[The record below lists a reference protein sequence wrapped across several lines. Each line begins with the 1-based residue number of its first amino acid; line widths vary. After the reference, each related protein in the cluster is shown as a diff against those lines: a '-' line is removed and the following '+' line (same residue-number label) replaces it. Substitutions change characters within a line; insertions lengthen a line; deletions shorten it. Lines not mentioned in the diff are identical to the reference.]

1 MYPAVDYYPRTMQEG
16 QSLHV
21 KHRIYCGEFLSVHID
36 VNSSCFRS
44 NRYQRLRS
52 IPVRTEAA
60 FYYAIMKF
68 FWNKLFDDRRN
79 LLIHDNGESLRRFQC
94 NQGTQRCF
102 VSGRPSEP
110 ESRSREG
117 TGPSAFERL
126 VRGGSFNFLI
136 PK

>member
-44 NRYQRLRS
+44 NRSELEA
-52 IPVRTEAA
+52 ITLDVNAAEAA

-68 FWNKLFDDRRN
+68 FWNQLFGHRRN
-79 LLIHDNGESLRRFQC
+79 LLTNDNVDFNATRVRKDVLLAGDQVSRRA
-94 NQGTQRCF
+94 G
-102 VSGRPSEP
+102 
-110 ESRSREG
+110 
-117 TGPSAFERL
+117 AERGL
-126 VRGGSFNFLI
+126 GHLLLNAW
-136 PK
+136 